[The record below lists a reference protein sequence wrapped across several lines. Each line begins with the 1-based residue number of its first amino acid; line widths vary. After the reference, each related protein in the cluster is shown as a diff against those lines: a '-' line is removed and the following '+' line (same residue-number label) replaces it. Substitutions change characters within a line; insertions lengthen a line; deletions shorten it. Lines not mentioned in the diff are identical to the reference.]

1 MRGPTAVP
9 ERILRRPR
17 PVASLAVRSPKSS
30 LGRRVLAGKRPE
42 DFALDLLVAFA
53 WALYAWLYLL
63 KTLEGGGLVHLGQ
76 MGAMTVFAVL
86 FLFRRPARRTGEW
99 WETAVAVLAVLMPI
113 MLRPTPGPLYRVGE
127 ALQVCGLAAMIVAV
141 LSLGRSFGVAPADR
155 GLRTT
160 GLYAWVRHPLY
171 AAELLVFAGFL
182 VAHPSRWNFAVL
194 SLNTL
199 LQIVRIMREERI
211 IEDYASYAACVRW
224 RLIPLVW

>member
-1 MRGPTAVP
+1 MRGPTAASGQ
-9 ERILRRPR
+9 ILRRPR
-17 PVASLAVRSPKSS
+17 PVASLADRSPESS
-30 LGRRVLAGKRPE
+30 LGAFAGKRPE
-42 DFALDLLVAFA
+42 DFALDLLVAFV
-53 WALYAWLYLL
+53 WASYAWLYLR
-63 KTLEGGGLVHLGQ
+63 KVLEGGGLVHLGQ

-86 FLFRRPARRTGEW
+86 FLLRRPARRKGTW

-113 MLRPTPGPLYRVGE
+113 MLRPAPGPLYRVGE
-127 ALQVCGLAAMIVAV
+127 ALQICGLAGMIVAA

-182 VAHPSRWNFAVL
+182 VAHPDGWNIAVL

-199 LQIVRIMREERI
+199 LQVVRIMREERL
-211 IEDYASYAACVRW
+211 IEDYANYAARVRW
-224 RLIPLVW
+224 RLIPMVW